1 MFTPEECAAVIAQ
14 VDAFGVAFKREH
26 DVRLAY
32 CSDEFY
38 IDAGLPLPDEDYYD
52 GYPQLDNGVGLIT
65 SAQNEFDSELDFLDE
80 YSHDGAGEMSVA
92 TGAAAYDFI
101 SGLAASLEE
110 HVDGL
115 RIHVYKIENDFFG
128 RTVTVA
134 GLITGGDILAQ
145 LRGKPLGER
154 LIIPSVMLR
163 SEGDLFLDG
172 MSHEELGRE
181 LGVPICITE
190 TGGADFIRTVLEG

>member
-1 MFTPEECAAVIAQ
+1 MM
-14 VDAFGVAFKREH
+14 
-26 DVRLAY
+26 VRLAY

-65 SAQNEFDSELDFLDE
+65 SAQNEFDFELDFLDE
-80 YSHDGAGEMSVA
+80 YSRGGVGEMSVA
-92 TGAAAYDFI
+92 TGAAAYEFI

-110 HVDGL
+110 RVDGL
-115 RIHVYKIENDFFG
+115 KIHVYKIENDFFG

-134 GLITGGDILAQ
+134 GLVTGGDILAQ
-145 LRGKPLGER
+145 LREKPLGER

-172 MSHEELGRE
+172 MSHEELGE
-181 LGVPICITE
+181 ALGVPICVTE
-190 TGGADFIRTVLEG
+190 TGGVDFIRAVLEG